1 MRIEGQDQGRNALL
15 LRLSQCPTEYSL
27 VTAVNTIKIADR
39 NDAAPQIFGQRPVS
53 GQSHAHVEDAV
64 SAKPG
69 HHRHR
74 AVAVFG
80 KKRGKQFR
88 VWR

>member
-1 MRIEGQDQGRNALL
+1 M
-15 LRLSQCPTEYSL
+15 
-27 VTAVNTIKIADR
+27 TAVNTIEIAYRD
-39 NDAAPQIFGQRPVS
+39 DASPQIFGQRSVS
-53 GQSHAHVEDAV
+53 GQTDAHLGAAV